1 MRGEKN
7 NIAKTCCS
15 PVACLLLAGQCKKK
29 SFNFSCYYNIAARC
43 WYKCNGN
50 AFVKMMITSWIRCH
64 GRHFMKR
71 LIKRVVNAYV
81 KECTA
86 WSAYWKQGIADIKR
100 KMSFIS
106 RKEEYAICCNQLALK
121 RQAVSQEVAI
131 GEWLFAI
138 EIVWLS
144 KGTWGEY
151 E

>member
-1 MRGEKN
+1 
-7 NIAKTCCS
+7 
-15 PVACLLLAGQCKKK
+15 
-29 SFNFSCYYNIAARC
+29 
-43 WYKCNGN
+43 
-50 AFVKMMITSWIRCH
+50 
-64 GRHFMKR
+64 MKR

-86 WSAYWKQGIADIKR
+86 WSAYWKQGIADE
-100 KMSFIS
+100 
-106 RKEEYAICCNQLALK
+106 KENVFYQQKGGICHMLLYQLALK

-144 KGTWGEY
+144 KGTWREY